1 MIQLTFSFK
10 DYYYKLD
17 SATGYFTVRQID
29 RKTDAV
35 KHSHST
41 DTVKRFFE
49 DLGVE
54 DYRGW
59 LSNIY
64 GSQTDYSGC
73 WPYWCIDSDNE
84 TIAVKVAKALN
95 EQYNKAIKRDSKV
108 SVPYSTSGTNL
119 LLLI

>member
-17 SATGYFTVRQID
+17 SATGYFTVRQLD

-59 LSNIY
+59 LSDIY
-64 GSQTDYSGC
+64 RSRTDYSGC
-73 WPYWCIDSDNE
+73 WPYWFSTSEEDNE
-84 TIAVKVAKALN
+84 NIAVMVAKALN
-95 EQYNKAIKRDSKV
+95 GQYNKVMRKCSI
-108 SVPYSTSGTNL
+108 PYSISSTNL
-119 LLLI
+119 LLLV